1 VAAIIKLDD
10 GRALYGS
17 SFGVDGMLYLIS
29 AEVSKAH
36 APLKRWLADM
46 GKRPSP
52 CQEFDVRGFTD
63 ADRAEFW
70 RAAAAAADSLR
81 ARFGDGYAANRAS
94 PSSTAIARLLELR
107 HEIDTEADADEFY
120 PFDGRRID
128 LNDLWE
134 DFG

>member
-1 VAAIIKLDD
+1 VAAIIILDD

-17 SFGVDGMLYLIS
+17 SFGVDGMLFLIS
-29 AEVSKAH
+29 AEVKETH
-36 APLKRWLADM
+36 ASLKRWLADV

-52 CQEFDVRGFTD
+52 CQDFDVRGFTD

-70 RAAAAAADSLR
+70 RAAAAAADNLR
-81 ARFGDGYAANRAS
+81 ARFGDGFAENRAS

-107 HEIDTEADADEFY
+107 HEIDTDADADMFY

-128 LNDLWE
+128 LSDVWE
-134 DFG
+134 RSD